1 MRTDPTPPNNEGP
14 ISKTL
19 VLGDGGWGTALA
31 MVLHENGHDVRVW
44 GVDAEYTRQVQSTR
58 KNPKFLPGVV
68 LPEGIVFGSD
78 AAQLA
83 EGVAMTFSVVPTQ
96 FLRSAL
102 TRIGSHLPPG
112 TPIVSCSKGFE
123 RGSLRL
129 PSGVISE
136 LLPAAEVVVLSG
148 PSHAEEVSR
157 GLPTTVVVATTR
169 AENAAAVQRL
179 LNCRRFRVYTSGD
192 PVGVEVGGAA
202 KNIIALAA
210 GISDGL
216 GFGDN
221 TRAGLITRG
230 LHEITR
236 LGKALGAR
244 VETFA
249 GLSGTGD
256 LIVTCTSSQSRNYTV
271 GFRIARGEGLEDI
284 RRSTETVAEG
294 VETTRSIHEL
304 ARTLDVTL
312 PITAEVHAVLFEGK
326 SPRKAVEDL
335 MCREVKEERR

>member
-1 MRTDPTPPNNEGP
+1 LTDPTP
-14 ISKTL
+14 SKDDRQRVKIL

-31 MVLHENGHDVRVW
+31 MVLHENGHAVRVW
-44 GVDAEYTRQVQSTR
+44 GVDAEYTRQVHSTR
-58 KNPKFLPGVV
+58 RNPKFLPGVV
-68 LPEGIVFGSD
+68 LPEGILFGSD
-78 AAQLA
+78 PAQLA
-83 EGVAMTFSVVPTQ
+83 DGVVLVVSVIPTQ

-102 TRIGSHLPPG
+102 THIGSHLPPKA
-112 TPIVSCSKGFE
+112 PIVSCSKGFE

-129 PSGVISE
+129 PSGVVSE

-157 GLPTTVVVATTR
+157 GLPTTVVVAAAE
-169 AENAAAVQRL
+169 AENAAGVQRL
-179 LNCRRFRVYTSGD
+179 LNGRRFRVYTSGD

-202 KNIIALAA
+202 KNVIALAA

-236 LGKALGAR
+236 LGKALGAQ

-256 LIVTCTSSQSRNYTV
+256 LIVTCTSSHSRNYTV

-284 RRSTETVAEG
+284 GRSTETVAEG

-304 ARTLDVTL
+304 ARNLGVTL
-312 PITAEVHAVLFEGK
+312 PITAQVHAVLFEGK
-326 SPRKAVEDL
+326 SPREAVEDL
-335 MCREVKEERR
+335 MCREVKEERH